1 MCSGK
6 KRNALLPG
14 IGFEWSTEGGRA
26 MNGLREVY
34 VLGVGMTKFGRMKG
48 VSPIALGVEAAK
60 AAFADSGLSDPRMLE
75 VAYASRSRDDTQTA
89 ENIMQYLGVT
99 TIEMHNTE
107 NACASGGGAVNLLW
121 KDIAYGVHDLGIVV
135 GCESMTSMPKGLV
148 GVAEE
153 DLNGELGVRMPCMGA
168 MNGRRFLYERG
179 GSLAD
184 LAYPSIKNHRN
195 ACGNPYAQ
203 FQKVITLEDVLNA
216 RMISDPIGVLHCC
229 PTSDGA
235 AAVILCTK
243 EIAMRHTTKLV
254 RVDSSVIMTGA
265 YESYEVGISDIPF
278 IHNISFEAYRLAGIG
293 PEDLDLVEM
302 HDAFSPEELYAYEAT
317 GVCGE
322 GECIKFIADKGPE
335 IGGVCAFNPSGGLQS
350 LGHPLGA
357 SGVRIMFEVTQHLR
371 GEAGARQV
379 QDAKVGM
386 AQMIGGYLT
395 GLGCPTVGSCCILTI

>member
-1 MCSGK
+1 
-6 KRNALLPG
+6 
-14 IGFEWSTEGGRA
+14 

-34 VLGVGMTKFGRMKG
+34 VLGIGQTKFARMKG

-60 AAFADSGLSDPRMLE
+60 RALEDAKLPDPRKLE
-75 VAYASRSRDDTQTA
+75 VVYASRSRDDTQTA
-89 ENIMQYLGVT
+89 ENIMQYIGVT
-99 TIEMHNTE
+99 AIEMHNTE

-121 KDIAYGVHDLGIVV
+121 KDIAYGVHDIGMAV

-153 DLNGELGVRMPCMGA
+153 DLNGELGIRMPVMGA
-168 MNGRRFLYERG
+168 MNGLRFLHDRG
-179 GSLAD
+179 GTLRD
-184 LAYPSIKNHRN
+184 LAYPSVKNHKN

-203 FQKVITLEDVLNA
+203 YQKVITAEDVMNA

-243 EIAMRHTTKLV
+243 EIARRFTTKLV
-254 RVDSSVIMTGA
+254 RIASSVVTTGE
-265 YESYEVGISDIPF
+265 YESFDVDITDIPF
-278 IHNISFEAYRLAGIG
+278 IRRISYMAYERAGIG

-302 HDAFSPEELYAYEAT
+302 HDAFAPEELYAYEAT
-317 GVCGE
+317 GVCPE
-322 GECIKFIADKGPE
+322 GACMKFIAEGCAE
-335 IGGVCAFNPSGGLQS
+335 IGGKCAFSPSGGLQS

-357 SGVRIMFEVTQHLR
+357 SGVRVVCEVTQHLR
-371 GEAGARQV
+371 GEAGARQ
-379 QDAKVGM
+379 QPGARVGM

-395 GLGCPTVGSCCILTI
+395 GLGCPTVGACHILTI